1 MFTVSEITSAQPAH
15 LIFYA
20 AVKLVNPSIICN
32 HLLLEKIPADI
43 QRAAEYTMDRS
54 PDHQMADI

>member
-1 MFTVSEITSAQPAH
+1 MTSAQPAR

-32 HLLLEKIPADI
+32 HLQDRSGLEKIPADI
-43 QRAAEYTMDRS
+43 RRAAAHTMDRS
-54 PDHQMADI
+54 PDHQRADI